1 MGVSWFGVIFVLVL
15 ALVFGQAVP
24 QRVRDKWLPMVF
36 AFVLWSD
43 ATGRL
48 FSANGISYYASFF
61 VTFIGYAF
69 LLSDL
74 RLLELRRNSVWLA
87 FAVFFGWFMVA
98 AIFGEK
104 TVLGEKFACIQ
115 LRTVLCGLAMAAWA
129 LRAPGNMERLIRWA
143 TFAATFSA
151 LQFAKYGSWNAAQ
164 LADEG
169 GRLVIDSETTGISTN
184 VNRIALIATA
194 ILGFP
199 VAYLL
204 HRWNWKKE
212 NLVKGVAVVS
222 LLVISLVI
230 IKTGSRNGG
239 LALLAVVGY
248 FLFGRT
254 NIKNYQKVLILAAA
268 SVAMFVAIH
277 KFIGNIEMRTFQF
290 VTQEESARGT
300 YGTGRLEFYKSIY
313 DGMTPI
319 QKLIGAGVP
328 AEFLV
333 EVGGWHIAN
342 RHSMYMQIF
351 NQSGYVG
358 ILLLFVLSIRIY
370 LISRKGGSVG
380 AMGLF
385 FFAIWMLTGVGE
397 ASNMI
402 AGIGNYGL
410 GIGIALCGGARYYN
424 RQLQQWQWQWRGWGN
439 RMI

>member
-15 ALVFGQAVP
+15 ALVFSQAVP

-48 FSANGISYYASFF
+48 FFANGISYYASFF

-74 RLLELRRNSVWLA
+74 RMLELRRNSVWLA

-115 LRTVLCGLAMAAWA
+115 LRTVLCGLAVAAWT
-129 LRAPGNMERLIRWA
+129 LRTPGNMERLIRWA
-143 TFAATFSA
+143 TFAAAFSA
-151 LQFAKYGSWNAAQ
+151 LQFAKYGSWSAAQ

-169 GRLVIDSETTGISTN
+169 GRLVLDAEKTGISTN
-184 VNRIALIATA
+184 INRIALIATA

-204 HRWNWKKE
+204 HRWNRKKE
-212 NLVKGVAVVS
+212 KVVKVIAALA

-254 NIKNYQKVLILAAA
+254 NIKKYQKVLILAAA
-268 SVAMFVAIH
+268 SVAMFVAIY

-290 VTQEESARGT
+290 VTQEESARGI

-333 EVGGWHIAN
+333 EGGWHIAN

-370 LISRKGGSVG
+370 IISRKGGSVG

-385 FFAIWMLTGVGE
+385 FFAVWMLTGVGE
-397 ASNMI
+397 SSNMI

>member
-1 MGVSWFGVIFVLVL
+1 MGVSWIGVIFVLIL

-24 QRVRDKWLPMVF
+24 QRVRDKWFPMVF

-48 FSANGISYYASFF
+48 FFASGISYYASFF

-74 RLLELRRNSVWLA
+74 RILELRRNNVWLA
-87 FAVFFGWFMVA
+87 FAVFFGWFMLA
-98 AIFGEK
+98 AAFGEQ
-104 TVLGEKFACIQ
+104 TLVGEKFACIQ
-115 LRTVLCGLAMAAWA
+115 LRTVLCGFAVAAWA
-129 LRAPGNMERLIRWA
+129 LRVPGNMERLIRWA
-143 TFAATFSA
+143 TFSAALSA
-151 LQFAKYGSWNAAQ
+151 LQFAKYGSWSAAQ

-169 GRLVIDSETTGISTN
+169 GRLVIDAETTGISTN

-194 ILGFP
+194 IIGFP

-212 NLVKGVAVVS
+212 KVVKGIAAAA

-254 NIKNYQKVLILAAA
+254 NIKNYQKVLILVAA
-268 SVAMFVAIH
+268 SVAMFVAIQ
-277 KFIGNIEMRTFQF
+277 KFIGNTEMRTFQL
-290 VTQEESARGT
+290 VTQVESDRGI
-300 YGTGRLEFYKSIY
+300 YGTGRLEFYKSVY
-313 DGMTPI
+313 DSMTPV

-333 EVGGWHIAN
+333 EAGGWHIAN

-358 ILLLFVLSIRIY
+358 IILLFVFSIRIY
-370 LISRKGGSVG
+370 LVSRNGGSIA
-380 AMGLF
+380 AMGVF
-385 FFAIWMLTGVGE
+385 FFGIWLLTGVGE

-410 GIGIALCGGARYYN
+410 GIGIALCGGARFYN
-424 RQLQQWQWQWRGWGN
+424 RQVLQWQWWGAN
-439 RMI
+439 RT